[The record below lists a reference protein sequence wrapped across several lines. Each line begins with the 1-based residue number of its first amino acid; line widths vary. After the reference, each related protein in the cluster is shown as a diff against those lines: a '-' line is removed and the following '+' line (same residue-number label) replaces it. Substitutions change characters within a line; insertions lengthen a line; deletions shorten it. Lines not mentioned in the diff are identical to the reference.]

1 MSFVVGVTGGI
12 GSGKSTVAE
21 LLQAQGAAMVDTD
34 AIAHTLTAPG
44 GEAIELIRAEFGDD
58 YINPQ
63 GAMDRVQMR
72 QRVFSDDSAK
82 ARLEKIL
89 HPLIRQTVG
98 LQLQQAQGAY
108 TLLVV
113 PLLIETGAYRELIDR
128 TLVVDIPESMQL
140 QRTMARSGLG
150 ENEVRA
156 IMARQASRSDRLAVA
171 DDVILNDT
179 DLESLQRQ
187 VLSLHRR
194 YLELAKVTKNSNQAV
209 DHL

>member
-171 DDVILNDT
+171 DDVILNDS

-194 YLELAKVTKNSNQAV
+194 YLEFAKVTKNSNQAV